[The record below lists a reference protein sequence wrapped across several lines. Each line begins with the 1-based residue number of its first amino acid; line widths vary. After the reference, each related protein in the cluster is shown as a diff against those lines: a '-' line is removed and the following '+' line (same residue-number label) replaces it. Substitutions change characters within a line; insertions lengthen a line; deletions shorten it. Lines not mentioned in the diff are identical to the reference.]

1 LPPDKVAGG
10 AGLQNLLRIMSMAI
24 GASVTQT
31 YWEHMTKHSR
41 AELVAAIDPRT
52 AQEVASQAAAI
63 GFDAE
68 RSRSLFSGL
77 VDGQAVML
85 ATNDFYAAATLL
97 MLGLIA
103 LAWVIKRPQGPLK
116 AVAH

>member
-1 LPPDKVAGG
+1 
-10 AGLQNLLRIMSMAI
+10 MAV

-31 YWEHMTKHSR
+31 YWEHMTKYNR
-41 AELVAAIDPRT
+41 AELVAVVDPT
-52 AQEVASQAAAI
+52 IAHELTLKAAAI
-63 GFDAE
+63 GFSPE
-68 RSRSLFSGL
+68 RSRFLYSGL

-85 ATNDFYAAATLL
+85 ATNDFYAGATLL

-103 LAWVIKRPQGPLK
+103 LAWIIRRPRAPLK